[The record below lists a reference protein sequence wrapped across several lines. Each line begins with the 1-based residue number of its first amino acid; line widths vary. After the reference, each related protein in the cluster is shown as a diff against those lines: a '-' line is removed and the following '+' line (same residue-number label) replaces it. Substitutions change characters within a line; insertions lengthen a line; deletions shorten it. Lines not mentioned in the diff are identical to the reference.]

1 MRQAREAIAAD
12 RFREFFDERMAGWAG
27 GKAEG

>member
-12 RFREFFDERMAGWAG
+12 SFMDFYQERVAGWSETNS
-27 GKAEG
+27 K